1 MHNAHNAKSILHKIS
16 RAFLILIAFTA
27 TFTAMILSPMLSVNV
42 NAYTEKK
49 VYDYGDLLTDREE
62 SRIEEQLRKASE
74 NCGHDIIVYTVKS
87 LGGNSVSEY
96 SQRAA
101 DGINTDSDGSG
112 ILYLVSINDREYDI
126 YAFGEMYERIMSDRE
141 LNRLADD
148 LRSYLSE
155 GDYYGAFS
163 EFGKRVEKAALNN
176 EDYSGNISVRLTLS
190 FSTLIVSAFIAL
202 IIVFCMKQGMKTT
215 RPEITAGNYV
225 KNGSFKVTVSRDV
238 YLYTSVSRVRIQSNN
253 NGHRSGGGHHS
264 GGRSSGG
271 HHSGGHRS
279 GGHSRGRF

>member
-1 MHNAHNAKSILHKIS
+1 MHNAIS
-16 RAFLILIAFTA
+16 HRKNFRVLLIFTFFAAAFTA
-27 TFTAMILSPMLSVNV
+27 VILWGAFPINV

-49 VYDYGDLLTDREE
+49 VYDYGGLLTDREE
-62 SRIEEQLRKASE
+62 SRLEEQLRKASE
-74 NCGHDIIVYTVKS
+74 SCGHDIIVYTVKS
-87 LGGNSVSEY
+87 LGGSSVSEY

-101 DGINTDSDGSG
+101 DGISTDPDGSG

-148 LRSYLSE
+148 LQPYLSE

-163 EFGKRVEKAALNN
+163 EFGKRAEKAALNGR
-176 EDYSGNISVRLTLS
+176 EYSGSISVSLS
-190 FSTLIVSAFIAL
+190 LSPAAFLVSAFIAM
-202 IIVFCMKQGMKTT
+202 IIVFCMKQSMKTT

-225 KNGSFKVTVSRDV
+225 KSGSFKVTVSRDV
-238 YLYTSVSRVRIQSNN
+238 YLYTSVSRVKIQSDSSR
-253 NGHRSGGGHHS
+253 HSGGHHS
-264 GGRSSGG
+264 GGSHHSGG
-271 HHSGGHRS
+271 HSGGHRS